1 MPAESNEV
9 PKEAT
14 PEVKPEVVA
23 ARPLVFF
30 DIEVAGE
37 GHMGRIIIEL
47 YNDIVPKTAENF
59 RALCTGEKGEGKT
72 SGKPLHY
79 QGSIFHRVI
88 PKFMLQG
95 GDFQNANG
103 TGGESIYG
111 AKFEDEGF
119 SVKHDVPGLMS
130 MANSGPN
137 TNGSQFFITTIE
149 TPHLDG
155 KHVVF
160 GKVLKGLNF
169 VMDIEKMETE
179 SDKPKK
185 DVTIA
190 ECGEIPRDKLD
201 ESLVEDDGS
210 EDKFPYHPNDLPGVD
225 WYLQENFDKVLDV
238 ITKIKNAGNFFYKG
252 KNYQKAVQK
261 YKKSCRYIE
270 HLRTCMGAT
279 EDPEEGTLDPKVGSF
294 LRAPEEGNKFQG
306 KDKNWMSKF
315 VKDQIRKVQVPCH
328 LNIAAAKIAEKK
340 WDDAKIECDKVLEIQ
355 EENAKALFRRGQ
367 CHLGTKDYDLAM
379 VDLLRAQ
386 ELEPKDKGI
395 LQEIAKT
402 KKAKLMYEQKEKQ
415 MYSKMF

>member
-1 MPAESNEV
+1 
-9 PKEAT
+9 
-14 PEVKPEVVA
+14 
-23 ARPLVFF
+23 
-30 DIEVAGE
+30 
-37 GHMGRIIIEL
+37 MG
-47 YNDIVPKTAENF
+47 
-59 RALCTGEKGEGKT
+59 
-72 SGKPLHY
+72 
-79 QGSIFHRVI
+79 VI

-210 EDKFPYHPNDLPGVD
+210 EDKFPNHPNDLPGVD
-225 WYLQENFDKVLDV
+225 WYLQETFFTKEK
-238 ITKIKNAGNFFYKG
+238 ITKKPFKSIRNHVVISSIYVHVWGLLKILKKIKFEK
-252 KNYQKAVQK
+252 
-261 YKKSCRYIE
+261 CRFHAI
-270 HLRTCMGAT
+270 
-279 EDPEEGTLDPKVGSF
+279 
-294 LRAPEEGNKFQG
+294 
-306 KDKNWMSKF
+306 
-315 VKDQIRKVQVPCH
+315 
-328 LNIAAAKIAEKK
+328 
-340 WDDAKIECDKVLEIQ
+340 
-355 EENAKALFRRGQ
+355 
-367 CHLGTKDYDLAM
+367 
-379 VDLLRAQ
+379 
-386 ELEPKDKGI
+386 
-395 LQEIAKT
+395 
-402 KKAKLMYEQKEKQ
+402 
-415 MYSKMF
+415 